1 MRRRSARGK
10 STALHKEH
18 SSARCACVLRHPSA
32 TWRYDQKAMAAMRAA
47 GALAVLSSAHSNLY
61 DVIQP
66 HLIPP
71 EGGCVEWASLP
82 DQDKH
87 WFGGKP
93 PADAGA
99 HCAQQGKG
107 NPGGANWDPD
117 MGSGSDGWTSYGLR
131 SSARGKRRCDWV
143 AALHQLISI
152 SIPCA
157 AAIH

>member
-1 MRRRSARGK
+1 
-10 STALHKEH
+10 
-18 SSARCACVLRHPSA
+18 
-32 TWRYDQKAMAAMRAA
+32 MAAMRAA
-47 GALAVLSSAHSNLY
+47 GALALLTSAHSNLY

-107 NPGGANWDPD
+107 NP
-117 MGSGSDGWTSYGLR
+117 LR
-131 SSARGKRRCDWV
+131 SQAPTGWRELGPGHGQRQRR
-143 AALHQLISI
+143 ALHQQLL
-152 SIPCA
+152 
-157 AAIH
+157 HVEG